1 MSKLRENAFKNRSD
15 AERSPSLAT
24 LIIGDVHLKSSRILP
39 TVDEILEDNRD
50 INRLVFTGDICD
62 EWHSSD
68 RTFEYDLRYFEE
80 WVRTKR
86 VDGYTVDA
94 VYGNHDFQYLFRTEG
109 PGTHPS
115 MYGFVID
122 LLASLDF
129 RMAHVVDGMLVTHAG
144 LTNAWTSKYLGDI
157 TSAQD
162 AADQLNTMFDD
173 LDENTM
179 RALYSAGAG
188 RGGVDIPGP
197 LWADKDELK
206 LDAVPYFDQIVGHTP
221 VYTVLDEKSLR
232 VDEGDATT
240 LWFCDT
246 FSLTPWMLQIGD
258 GTMIK
263 VTNGKVTIV

>member
-1 MSKLRENAFKNRSD
+1 M
-15 AERSPSLAT
+15 AT

-68 RTFEYDLRYFEE
+68 RTFECDLRYFED
-80 WVRTKR
+80 WVRAMR
-86 VDGYTVDA
+86 ANGYTVDI
-94 VYGNHDFQYLFRTEG
+94 VCGNHDFQYLFRTEG

-115 MYGFVID
+115 MYDFVIN
-122 LLASLDF
+122 LLDSLNV

-162 AADQLNTMFDD
+162 AADKLNAMFDD
-173 LDENTM
+173 LNDDTM

-188 RGGVDIPGP
+188 RGGADIPGP
-197 LWADKDELK
+197 LWADKDELE
-206 LDAVPYFDQIVGHTP
+206 LDAIPYFDQIVGHTP
-221 VYTVLDEKSLR
+221 VYTVLDEKSQR
-232 VDEGDATT
+232 IDEGDVTT

-246 FSLTPWMLQIGD
+246 FSLTPWMLPIGD
-258 GTMIK
+258 ATMIK
-263 VTNGKVTIV
+263 VNNSKVFVL

>member
-1 MSKLRENAFKNRSD
+1 MS
-15 AERSPSLAT
+15 T
-24 LIIGDVHLKSSRILP
+24 LIIGDLHLKSSRILP

-115 MYGFVID
+115 MYDFAID
-122 LLASLDF
+122 QLTSLDF
-129 RMAHVVDGMLVTHAG
+129 RIAHVVDNMLVTHAG
-144 LTNAWTSKYLGDI
+144 LTNAWTSKYLGVV

-162 AADQLNTMFDD
+162 AADKLNAMVDD
-173 LDENTM
+173 LSDANM
-179 RALYSAGAG
+179 RALYSAGSG
-188 RGGVDIPGP
+188 RGGADIPGP
-197 LWADKDELK
+197 LWADKDELE
-206 LDAVPYFDQIVGHTP
+206 LDAVPYFDQIVGHSP
-221 VYTVLDEKSLR
+221 VYTILDKKSLPIAGH
-232 VDEGDATT
+232 EPTT

-263 VTNGKVTIV
+263 VNNSKVFVL